1 MRSLPLLLALA
12 AAPLA
17 AQGPGDASVISGPQY
32 VNYKIGAGADQK
44 TVTQL
49 SIPIAVIVPLTE
61 RLTVDVSTAWARS
74 DVSGGGLGGS
84 KINGLTDTQLRAN
97 LSMFE
102 GTAIVTLGLNV
113 PTGMYKVPDGQQ
125 EAAGQIGS
133 NFLLYPISSMG
144 SGAALTGGVALARSW
159 GEWNVGLG
167 ASFRYSSPFDA
178 FQVQDQVLRFEPGSE
193 TRLQVGLDRALGDG
207 RITLGATYSAFAD
220 DRINKGMPDSTT
232 VASGARLLGQ
242 ATIYMPRD
250 WGDITL
256 SGWNFYRAKG
266 RQIGAVAPW
275 ENIAN
280 GNLAIGFQLGDVYV
294 QPSGEARVW
303 MRDGE
308 SAGALGTGGIRLRF
322 NALGLSVNP
331 SVTYSIGNLYPANS
345 TTSLDLTGLRAT
357 LLLRL
362 R

>member
-1 MRSLPLLLALA
+1 MRTPALVLILA

-17 AQGPGDASVISGPQY
+17 AQGVGDASVISGPQY
-32 VNYKIGAGADQK
+32 VNYSIGSGADRK
-44 TVTQL
+44 TVAQL

-61 RLTVDVSTAWARS
+61 RLTVDVSTVWADSR
-74 DVSGGGLGGS
+74 VSGGGLAGS
-84 KINGLTDTQLRAN
+84 RISGLTDTQLRAN

-102 GTAIVTLGLNV
+102 GSAILTLGANV
-113 PTGMYKVPDGQQ
+113 PTGSYKVPDGQQ

-133 NFLLYPISSMG
+133 NFLLYPVSSMG
-144 SGAALTGGVALARSW
+144 SGGALTGGVALARTW

-167 ASFRYSSPFDA
+167 AAYRYSSPFDA
-178 FQVQDQVLRFEPGSE
+178 FQVQSQVLRFEPGSE
-193 TRLQVGLDRALGDG
+193 TRLQLGLDRGIGDG
-207 RITLGATYSAFAD
+207 RLSLGATYSAFAS

-242 ATIYMPRD
+242 GALVIPRD
-250 WGDITL
+250 WGDVTI
-256 SGWNFYRAKG
+256 SAWNFYRAKG
-266 RQIGAVAPW
+266 QQIGAVAPW

-280 GNLAIGFQLGDVYV
+280 ANLAVGFQMGDLYV

-308 SAGALGTGGIRLRF
+308 RAGALGTGGVRLRF
-322 NALGLSVNP
+322 SALGLSVNP
-331 SVTYSIGNLYPANS
+331 AVTYTIGKVYPANS